1 MTERTLVRVA
11 LACLLVG
18 GFLLF
23 VVDAWAARL
32 AGVLLLTAFVVAG
45 TFAIAS
51 PDRLAGDEPPDD
63 EAEEG

>member
-1 MTERTLVRVA
+1 MSERALVRAA

-23 VVDAWAARL
+23 VVDAALARL
-32 AGVLLLTAFVVAG
+32 AGVLILTAFIALG

-51 PDRLAGDEPPDD
+51 PARLSGDDPPED
-63 EAEEG
+63 EDGA

>member
-1 MTERTLVRVA
+1 MTERTLVRAA

-23 VVDAWAARL
+23 VVDAAVARL
-32 AGVLLLTAFVVAG
+32 FGVLLLTAFIALG

-51 PDRLAGDEPPDD
+51 PDRLSEDPPEDEED
-63 EAEEG
+63 AA